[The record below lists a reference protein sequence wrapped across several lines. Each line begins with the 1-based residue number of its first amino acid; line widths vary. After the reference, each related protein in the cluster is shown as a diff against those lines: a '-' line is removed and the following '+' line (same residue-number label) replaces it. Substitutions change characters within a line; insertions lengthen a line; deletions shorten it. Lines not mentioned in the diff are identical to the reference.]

1 MKKNKVIQDGI
12 KECGAACLSSII
24 KYYGGNVSLE
34 RLLELTKTTKEG
46 TNFYNLKEAA
56 SEIGLISKGYKLD
69 SLNQLSEIEKPFIS
83 QVVINNYHHFVVIYK
98 IKNEKITIMDPAKG
112 MLKISLDEFKN
123 IWTGYILVLEPFK
136 KLPIYEEKNYIFSI
150 LKNIIFS
157 NKKIILKSQ
166 KLLNSNIHIFITFS
180 SIF

>member
-56 SEIGLISKGYKLD
+56 SEIGLNSKGYKLD

-83 QVVINNYHHFVVIYK
+83 QIVQNNYHHFVVIYK
-98 IKNEKITIMDPAKG
+98 IKKQKITIMDPAKG
-112 MLKISLDEFKN
+112 MLKMSLDEFEN
-123 IWTGYILVLEPFK
+123 MWTGYILVLEPFK
-136 KLPIYEEKNYIFSI
+136 KLPIYNEKNYIF
-150 LKNIIFS
+150 N
-157 NKKIILKSQ
+157 
-166 KLLNSNIHIFITFS
+166 
-180 SIF
+180 SIFFSFIQSFKINI